1 MPDSAVNSV
10 TDDALVGRNFFLDID
25 GDKIYLTGV
34 SGLDMELD
42 VVEVNQNLPNGKQVH
57 MKVLGGGLKAPTFT
71 VTRIAPVDTG
81 KDPIWKWFNEIRT
94 KGMSAGSRSAE
105 RKNGS
110 VIIYDAS
117 LAEVGRFNF
126 VNSWPSK
133 ISTSDLSSDSN
144 DAVKETITLNCE
156 FIDRVK

>member
-1 MPDSAVNSV
+1 MPDSAVNSI
-10 TDDALVGRNFFLDID
+10 TDDALVGRNFYLDLD
-25 GDKIYLTGV
+25 SEKIYLTGV

-42 VVEVNQNLPNGKQVH
+42 VVEVNQNLANGKQVH

-71 VTRIAPVDTG
+71 VTRIAPI
-81 KDPIWKWFNEIRT
+81 DPSSDAIWSWFNAIRT
-94 KGMSAGSRSAE
+94 KGMSAGNRTSE

-110 VIIYDAS
+110 VIIYDAA
-117 LAEVGRFNF
+117 LKEVGRFNF

-156 FIDRVK
+156 FIERVK